1 MGTAIASVGHFLPPM
16 VEHHG
21 VLRPIAVDPI
31 GPSTLAARAT
41 EAALARAGL
50 NATDIDFIIFAT
62 TTPDVTFPGAGVFL
76 QHQLGCGT
84 IGVLDVRAQC
94 AGFLYGLAIAD
105 PFLRSGA
112 YERILLAGGEVHSSG
127 LDDSEAGAAT
137 ARLFGDGA
145 GVALLVRAEESALL
159 GIDIHADGRHHREFW
174 CEHPASRQFPTRITE
189 DDIRAG
195 KHFPK
200 LDLEALRTTG
210 AISISQSM
218 RTAMERADLGLADID
233 HFIVSHVIP
242 EVADE
247 ALADL
252 GVEASRATIPA
263 RRFGHIMAGA
273 LPIAL
278 SEQLEAGTLAP
289 GARVCL
295 AAAGAGFAWGAAVI
309 QL

>member
-1 MGTAIASVGHFLPPM
+1 MGTAIASMGHFLPPM

-21 VLRPIAVDPI
+21 ALRPIAIEPI

-41 EAALARAGL
+41 EAALARAGWS
-50 NATDIDFIIFAT
+50 AADIDFIVFAT

-112 YERILLAGGEVHSSG
+112 YERILLAGGEVHSAG
-127 LDDSEAGAAT
+127 LDPSDAGATT

-145 GVALLVRAEESALL
+145 GVALLERAERSALL

-200 LDLEALRTTG
+200 LDLEALRAAG
-210 AISISQSM
+210 PSAIARSVHAAVAQ
-218 RTAMERADLGLADID
+218 ADIRLVDID
-233 HFIVSHVIP
+233 HFIVSHVLP
-242 EVADE
+242 EVAE
-247 ALADL
+247 QALADL
-252 GVEASRATIPA
+252 GVEAPRATIPA

-278 SEQLEAGTLAP
+278 SEHIDAGTLAP

-295 AAAGAGFAWGAAVI
+295 ATAGAGFAWGAAVI